1 MTPVLVNALSKYTL
15 LNIPA
20 LISVLIFVAN
30 YRLRLISDDRK
41 GWSGEIP
48 LHRTHK
54 HTPWMVKVPTS
65 TEREFR
71 SFWVRVLRVQVKE
84 LTMIPGTY
92 ACEQLLIVIWPLF
105 MLRSLLTVDVVA
117 IDKSTMEMYDVAGR
131 GRAPV
136 ELHIAGTHET
146 EHEIHFDTK

>member
-1 MTPVLVNALSKYTL
+1 
-15 LNIPA
+15 
-20 LISVLIFVAN
+20 
-30 YRLRLISDDRK
+30 
-41 GWSGEIP
+41 
-48 LHRTHK
+48 
-54 HTPWMVKVPTS
+54 MVKVPTS

-71 SFWVRVLRVQVKE
+71 SFWVRVLRVHVKE

-92 ACEQLLIVIWPLF
+92 ASEQLLIVIWPLF

-117 IDKSTMEMYDVAGR
+117 IDKSTKETYEVAGR

-146 EHEIHFDTK
+146 EHEILFDTK